1 MTATHGFSSGLLG
14 LRTRSA
20 LSGGRRIGLLGM
32 VGSLGGGLP
41 WIRRRGLD
49 SRAWLSRS
57 CDLELLLAA
66 VALEN
71 SRSRG
76 SARIIGLGGAG
87 LDWGCGASQVWVK
100 SSRKLYDWS
109 GSPDVNKSLR
119 GDNPGARLADRDEAG
134 ILHDASNRVC
144 LVPGGKHIQL
154 LLLQLQNADH
164 PETTGVVHVGEEL
177 AITTHCRP

>member
-119 GDNPGARLADRDEAG
+119 GDIPQQDWPTVTRPAFSTTPATASVSCPAANIYNCYCYNFRTPTTQRRRVLSMLAK
-134 ILHDASNRVC
+134 N
-144 LVPGGKHIQL
+144 
-154 LLLQLQNADH
+154 
-164 PETTGVVHVGEEL
+164 
-177 AITTHCRP
+177 